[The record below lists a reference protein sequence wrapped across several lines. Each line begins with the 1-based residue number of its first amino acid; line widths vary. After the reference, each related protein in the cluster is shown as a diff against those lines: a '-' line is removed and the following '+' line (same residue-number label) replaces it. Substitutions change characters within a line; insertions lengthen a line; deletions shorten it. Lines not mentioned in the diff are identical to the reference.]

1 MRIELPRR
9 RPVLA
14 MAIFLFWVTMP
25 AFCQSLFDDF
35 NSAGQYS
42 GNFNP
47 WNDSGGSNAG
57 NYDFAECAACGVNG
71 SGGVSVFQSTD
82 TTAIYNGGSWY
93 FSTRAAPVRVIVPL

>member
-57 NYDFAECAACGVNG
+57 NYGFTECAACGVNG
-71 SGGVSVFQSTD
+71 SGAVSVFQSTD
-82 TTAIYNGGSWY
+82 TTAIYNGGGLDF
-93 FSTRAAPVRVIVPL
+93 FSGGWRIAGSLR